1 MIELN
6 KNYTV
11 PKARDASPNYEPL
24 HCSDTEL
31 YMANNKHPKSRFS
44 PEVRGGGFRD
54 VRPPA
59 PVDGADYDSGEASAA
74 P

>member
-1 MIELN
+1 
-6 KNYTV
+6 
-11 PKARDASPNYEPL
+11 
-24 HCSDTEL
+24 
-31 YMANNKHPKSRFS
+31 MANNKHPKGRFS

-59 PVDGADYDSGEASAA
+59 GIEGAEYDSGEANVA